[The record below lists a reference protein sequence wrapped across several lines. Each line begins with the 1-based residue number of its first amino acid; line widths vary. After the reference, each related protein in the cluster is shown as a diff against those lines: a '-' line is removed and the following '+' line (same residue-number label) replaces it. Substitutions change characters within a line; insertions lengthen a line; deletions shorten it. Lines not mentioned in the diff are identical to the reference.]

1 MISKSLRLVVILSV
15 WSALVMGCAHTQ
27 QYAQLGKTGSSY
39 AEAMEQLLVV
49 SNNIWID
56 AHSEMLLFD
65 QKKYL
70 EKPNPNVKLEE
81 EYSFY
86 KKIDNKNIDLIARAR
101 KHAQLLKEYFEAVY
115 RLASLDAPERAGK
128 GVEGIIGSL
137 SKLGLEVRNGIG
149 TAAGTFARVALGFAI
164 RGMLREALF
173 KNEVIS
179 QELDTQEKF
188 LGWLEKQLQGD
199 LELIRNFKEERLLKK
214 AFLSTTPVPNP
225 EAWIENRRK
234 ILIMELTI
242 NELENAKGAA
252 QKLNRAFRDLL
263 EDKLTPEGITL
274 LIADI
279 ESLISVI
286 EALNP
291 SKGSK

>member
-1 MISKSLRLVVILSV
+1 M
-15 WSALVMGCAHTQ
+15 
-27 QYAQLGKTGSSY
+27 
-39 AEAMEQLLVV
+39 
-49 SNNIWID
+49 
-56 AHSEMLLFD
+56 
-65 QKKYL
+65 
-70 EKPNPNVKLEE
+70 
-81 EYSFY
+81 
-86 KKIDNKNIDLIARAR
+86 
-101 KHAQLLKEYFEAVY
+101 
-115 RLASLDAPERAGK
+115 
-128 GVEGIIGSL
+128 
-137 SKLGLEVRNGIG
+137 
-149 TAAGTFARVALGFAI
+149 
-164 RGMLREALF
+164 
-173 KNEVIS
+173 
-179 QELDTQEKF
+179 
-188 LGWLEKQLQGD
+188 QGD

>member
-15 WSALVMGCAHTQ
+15 WSALVMGCAPTQ

-188 LGWLEKQLQGD
+188 L
-199 LELIRNFKEERLLKK
+199 
-214 AFLSTTPVPNP
+214 
-225 EAWIENRRK
+225 
-234 ILIMELTI
+234 
-242 NELENAKGAA
+242 
-252 QKLNRAFRDLL
+252 
-263 EDKLTPEGITL
+263 
-274 LIADI
+274 
-279 ESLISVI
+279 
-286 EALNP
+286 
-291 SKGSK
+291 